1 MKILACL
8 GNPDNRYERNRHNA
22 GVIIGRL
29 FARTLDIHLWE
40 KAFSSRLGRGRAG
53 EEKILLLFPQTF
65 MNNSGEAV
73 GAAMRYHDIKPED
86 LIVLHDEI
94 ELPFGEMRVK
104 FGGGHKGH
112 NGLRS
117 IIQHIGSPDFF
128 RLRFGV
134 GRPANSEASVADHVL
149 SDFSSDELEKI
160 ESLAPRFNELILSMI
175 RGEKPSNDG

>member
-8 GNPDNRYERNRHNA
+8 GNPEDRHERNRHNA
-22 GVIIGRL
+22 GAIIGRL
-29 FARTLDIHLWE
+29 FARTLDVHLWE
-40 KAFSSRLGRGRAG
+40 RAFSSRVCRGRAG
-53 EEKILLLFPQTF
+53 DERLLLLFPQTF

-73 GAAMRYHDIKPED
+73 AAALRYHDVPPGD

-117 IIQHIGSPDFF
+117 IIQRIGSADFY

-134 GRPANSEASVADHVL
+134 GRPADPEAGVADYVL
-149 SDFSSDELEKI
+149 SDFRPEELAKI
-160 ESLAPRFNELILSMI
+160 ESLASRINELICSMI
-175 RGEKPSNDG
+175 RGERPSNGG